1 MMGGKAIVR
10 TCLTLIWI
18 GRLRS
23 IWIWGRRG
31 WGEVRCDELGQT
43 QGRRCGSKKSNYANA
58 RIHSTLTYCLRMDL
72 RQALPPLR
80 LPLREEGRIKMPKT
94 FSRFLG
100 LRARLRM
107 RPRRRRSHS
116 PTGPTRTLHQC
127 QPTTPLKPFKPLH
140 RQPRQPPRASSSPS
154 SPSSIASSPPFRLAS
169 ASVALETQISWI
181 VDISNGA
188 TSESKVC
195 G

>member
-1 MMGGKAIVR
+1 M
-10 TCLTLIWI
+10 
-18 GRLRS
+18 
-23 IWIWGRRG
+23 
-31 WGEVRCDELGQT
+31 RCRELGRT
-43 QGRRCGSKKSNYANA
+43 QGRRCGLKKSNYGNA
-58 RIHSTLTYCLRMDL
+58 RIHSTLTSCAPRDL
-72 RQALPPLR
+72 RSDLPLCR
-80 LPLREEGRIKMPKT
+80 LPMREEGRIQMPMA
-94 FSRFLG
+94 FSRLPG
-100 LRARLRM
+100 LRAEPRM
-107 RPRRRRSHS
+107 RSRRSRS
-116 PTGPTRTLHQC
+116 PPTGPTRTLHQC